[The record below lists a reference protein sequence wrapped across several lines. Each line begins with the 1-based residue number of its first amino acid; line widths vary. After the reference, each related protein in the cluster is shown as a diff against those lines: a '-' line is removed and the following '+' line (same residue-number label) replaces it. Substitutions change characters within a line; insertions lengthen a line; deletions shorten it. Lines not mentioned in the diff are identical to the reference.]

1 MEQVTGMAWI
11 TGHRD
16 DQPRIQQGPSD
27 PNAGMHAAF
36 ALLVGLFERDATGTG
51 SQLEVTMV
59 EGALNAA
66 AERAIEATAY
76 GNLLERDGTRS
87 PGHAPQGLYRAAGDE
102 QWLAVSVASDAQWR
116 GLVEALG
123 APDWAADPG
132 LATHAGRRARHDELD
147 ARLAT
152 WARGVDAE
160 AAAERLL
167 AHGVPA
173 SAARDPRSMYDHPQ
187 HQARGFYEEI
197 DHPVVGVRATP
208 TPPFRFASL
217 PRWLRTPAPTLGA
230 HNHDIL
236 VGDLGI
242 DDARYAEL
250 VDRGIIG
257 DRPTGV

>member
-1 MEQVTGMAWI
+1 
-11 TGHRD
+11 
-16 DQPRIQQGPSD
+16 
-27 PNAGMHAAF
+27 
-36 ALLVGLFERDATGTG
+36 
-51 SQLEVTMV
+51 
-59 EGALNAA
+59 
-66 AERAIEATAY
+66 
-76 GNLLERDGTRS
+76 
-87 PGHAPQGLYRAAGDE
+87 
-102 QWLAVSVASDAQWR
+102 
-116 GLVEALG
+116 
-123 APDWAADPG
+123 
-132 LATHAGRRARHDELD
+132 
-147 ARLAT
+147 
-152 WARGVDAE
+152 
-160 AAAERLL
+160 
-167 AHGVPA
+167 
-173 SAARDPRSMYDHPQ
+173 MYDHPQ